1 MAPKIV
7 DKNKKKREILRSAL
21 GVFGQRGIH
30 DFKMI
35 QIAEAAG
42 VGKGTLYE
50 YFPSKADLVIGSF
63 ELLFEDFEV
72 HMEERM
78 AQFSKPLD
86 QVREYFLAGIGF
98 FAKQKRRLDVLFDFY
113 AAGLP
118 RRDGTPLLKNM
129 AGGYGQAIG
138 YLASIIQRGVDDG
151 SFRPVDAQVAAR
163 TLLATLDGLLFQ
175 SALGITALNELG
187 LPEKTCDVF
196 MGGLLK

>member
-1 MAPKIV
+1 MAPRIV
-7 DKNKKKREILRSAL
+7 DKDKKRREILRSAL
-21 GVFGQRGIH
+21 TVFGQRGIH

-50 YFPSKADLVIGSF
+50 YFPSKADVVIGSF

-72 HMEERM
+72 HMEQRM

-98 FAKQKRRLDVLFDFY
+98 FASQKRRLDVLFDFY

-118 RRDGTPLLKNM
+118 RRDGTPLIKNM
-129 AGGYGQAIG
+129 ADEYHVASEH
-138 YLASIIQRGVDDG
+138 LAEVVQRGIDEGD
-151 SFRPVDAQVAAR
+151 FRPVDARVAASA
-163 TLLATLDGLLFQ
+163 LLGMLDGLLFQ
-175 SALGITALNELG
+175 SALGMTALDEPG
-187 LPEKTCDVF
+187 LPEKICELYL
-196 MGGLLK
+196 GGLLK